1 MDTALGLCVGV
12 ALAAA
17 CGFRV
22 FVPLL
27 VMAIGARTG
36 VISLGHGFEFLA
48 SWPALLALGVA
59 TVVECVASVWP
70 WLDHALDLIATP
82 CAVLAGT
89 LITASQIDHMH
100 PVLMW
105 GTGLVAGGGAAGL
118 TQAATVTTRGA
129 STVTTAGLLNPVINA
144 TQTLIA
150 TVLSVLAIVV
160 PAVAVA
166 CVVGVFGVAAWW
178 WVRRGARRAAI
189 APNGRDDQSAGSREQ
204 GVSLEVTGGPEARR
218 PSLTYVDAA

>member
-1 MDTALGLCVGV
+1 MNTALGLCVGV

-27 VMAIGARTG
+27 VMAIGAKAG
-36 VISLGHGFEFLA
+36 VITLGHGFEFLA
-48 SWPALLALGVA
+48 SWPAVVSLSVA

-70 WLDHALDLIATP
+70 WLDHALDVIATP
-82 CAVLAGT
+82 CALVAGT
-89 LITASQIDHMH
+89 LVTAAQIEHMH

-118 TQAATVTTRGA
+118 AQAATVSTRGA
-129 STVTTAGLLNPVINA
+129 STVTTAGLLNPVINVI
-144 TQTLIA
+144 QTIIA

-160 PAVAVA
+160 PVVAAA
-166 CVVGVFGVAAWW
+166 CVVGVFGLGVWW
-178 WVRRGARRAAI
+178 WVRRRARREVDRREAVA
-189 APNGRDDQSAGSREQ
+189 AGSHGAGEPR
-204 GVSLEVTGGPEARR
+204 
-218 PSLTYVDAA
+218 LTYVDAA